1 MIIIYIILII
11 IISGLILITRNYKQN
26 FRNKINLKNLIF
38 LSGLSMYLVDK
49 LQKKIH
55 ILDNKENHKK
65 LQKLGPDKEVKIKV
79 YMFYIE
85 RVSLFILCM
94 YCFLIL
100 GLFNCI
106 SIRIN
111 GNESVTTVQRPNIGE
126 GKKTYDFVVVNES
139 ETKVKN
145 DISITV
151 DEHDMTNEEINEY
164 LNQCYEKIISQIKG
178 ENREFQSITE
188 DLNFIYVDMDFI
200 STFYMVEDDSFINEN
215 GQIKKDKV
223 FEYYEKNNVK
233 SVDTSFTLVLSYGD
247 INREFAQPIT
257 IKLNNK
263 KKLLSYQISN
273 KINES
278 NSINKKKII
287 LPDHLE
293 GNKLFFYEKKEKET
307 IAFLILGIL
316 SGMLMYVV
324 KNEELKRKIVKRN
337 QQLESDYA
345 SIVCK
350 LTMLCGAGSTILLA
364 WDKIISDYEFEENQY
379 GYRYAYEEMKI
390 ARYRMKNG
398 IPETEAYAEF
408 GRRCDT
414 SSYIKLGCLL
424 EQNIKKGTKG
434 LKDILDGE
442 VREAF
447 VERKLLAK
455 KRGEEA
461 STKLLFP
468 MMLMLIISMVVVIVP
483 AFMSMNL

>member
-1 MIIIYIILII
+1 
-11 IISGLILITRNYKQN
+11 
-26 FRNKINLKNLIF
+26 
-38 LSGLSMYLVDK
+38 
-49 LQKKIH
+49 
-55 ILDNKENHKK
+55 
-65 LQKLGPDKEVKIKV
+65 
-79 YMFYIE
+79 
-85 RVSLFILCM
+85 
-94 YCFLIL
+94 
-100 GLFNCI
+100 
-106 SIRIN
+106 
-111 GNESVTTVQRPNIGE
+111 
-126 GKKTYDFVVVNES
+126 
-139 ETKVKN
+139 
-145 DISITV
+145 
-151 DEHDMTNEEINEY
+151 
-164 LNQCYEKIISQIKG
+164 
-178 ENREFQSITE
+178 
-188 DLNFIYVDMDFI
+188 
-200 STFYMVEDDSFINEN
+200 
-215 GQIKKDKV
+215 
-223 FEYYEKNNVK
+223 
-233 SVDTSFTLVLSYGD
+233 
-247 INREFAQPIT
+247 
-257 IKLNNK
+257 
-263 KKLLSYQISN
+263 
-273 KINES
+273 
-278 NSINKKKII
+278 
-287 LPDHLE
+287 
-293 GNKLFFYEKKEKET
+293 
-307 IAFLILGIL
+307 
-316 SGMLMYVV
+316 MYVV

-398 IPETEAYAEF
+398 ILETEAYAEF